1 MGRILSFAPYTK
13 AGFAEWVHFLPLDG
27 PCLSPFPCRHR
38 TARLGWVFSDSAK
51 AGDRAGHVPTVTSL
65 SKAWKTD
72 FITGTGCVWVRNPI
86 LTTKTDLNPGN
97 SRRS

>member
-13 AGFAEWVHFLPLDG
+13 AGFAEWVHFLLWMVLVYPD
-27 PCLSPFPCRHR
+27 FRRHR
-38 TARLGWVFSDSAK
+38 TARLGWVLSDSAK

-72 FITGTGCVWVRNPI
+72 FIIIIGCVWVRNPI